1 MENTEKTKVSDPTVK
16 AGTVKTTVTN
26 CPNCGAAITEEN
38 SGEFCIYCK
47 TKFPEVVADQNITN
61 NIDNRVVNEYHTTNI
76 YQTVSGSKT
85 NASGSLKKSTS
96 IKSASI
102 NPTRLIVGL
111 GLMTAIVVV
120 LQLLSTVI
128 KFGPFSITL
137 ALTAIIVGGAIY
149 GVWGGAWL
157 GFVFGMTVL
166 LSGDATA
173 FMTVSPIGTILTV
186 LLKGAGAGAL
196 AALVYNLIEKKNRF
210 VAVIAAGVV
219 APVVNT
225 GIFIL
230 GVFVF
235 FLDTITAWAAQ
246 TPVVE
251 YIFVGL
257 IGLNFP
263 VELMVNLALSTVTVT
278 IIGIIKKS
286 MAEK

>member
-1 MENTEKTKVSDPTVK
+1 MENTEKTKVSDPTIK
-16 AGTVKTTVTN
+16 AGTAGNT
-26 CPNCGAAITEEN
+26 A
-38 SGEFCIYCK
+38 
-47 TKFPEVVADQNITN
+47 
-61 NIDNRVVNEYHTTNI
+61 NR
-76 YQTVSGSKT
+76 KR
-85 NASGSLKKSTS
+85 
-96 IKSASI
+96 I
-102 NPTRLIVGL
+102 NLIVGL

-210 VAVIAAGVV
+210 VAVIAAGIV

>member
-16 AGTVKTTVTN
+16 AGTAGNT
-26 CPNCGAAITEEN
+26 A
-38 SGEFCIYCK
+38 
-47 TKFPEVVADQNITN
+47 
-61 NIDNRVVNEYHTTNI
+61 NR
-76 YQTVSGSKT
+76 KR
-85 NASGSLKKSTS
+85 
-96 IKSASI
+96 I
-102 NPTRLIVGL
+102 NLIVGL

-210 VAVIAAGVV
+210 VAVIAAGIV

>member
-16 AGTVKTTVTN
+16 AGTAGNT
-26 CPNCGAAITEEN
+26 A
-38 SGEFCIYCK
+38 
-47 TKFPEVVADQNITN
+47 
-61 NIDNRVVNEYHTTNI
+61 NR
-76 YQTVSGSKT
+76 KR
-85 NASGSLKKSTS
+85 
-96 IKSASI
+96 I
-102 NPTRLIVGL
+102 NLIVGL

-225 GIFIL
+225 GVFIL

>member
-1 MENTEKTKVSDPTVK
+1 MENTEKTKVSDPTIK
-16 AGTVKTTVTN
+16 AGTAGNT
-26 CPNCGAAITEEN
+26 A
-38 SGEFCIYCK
+38 
-47 TKFPEVVADQNITN
+47 
-61 NIDNRVVNEYHTTNI
+61 NR
-76 YQTVSGSKT
+76 KR
-85 NASGSLKKSTS
+85 
-96 IKSASI
+96 I
-102 NPTRLIVGL
+102 NLIVGL

-225 GIFIL
+225 GVFIL